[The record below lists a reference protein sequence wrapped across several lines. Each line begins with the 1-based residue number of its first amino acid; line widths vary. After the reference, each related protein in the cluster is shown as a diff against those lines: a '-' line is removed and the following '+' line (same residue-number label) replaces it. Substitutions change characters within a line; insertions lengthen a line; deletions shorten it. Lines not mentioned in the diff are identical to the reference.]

1 MTQPNDEEAQVSTR
15 KRGWTRDMDRRGV
28 CVYFA
33 GFSRVPCKSAAVV
46 RYDGPFLQA
55 LSLRLNPIENG
66 LGEPRPV
73 DPPA

>member
-15 KRGWTRDMDRRGV
+15 ERGWTRDMDREGV

-46 RYDGPFLQA
+46 RYDGGWPFFTSAELD
-55 LSLRLNPIENG
+55 ET
-66 LGEPRPV
+66 EPDRGWIG
-73 DPPA
+73 